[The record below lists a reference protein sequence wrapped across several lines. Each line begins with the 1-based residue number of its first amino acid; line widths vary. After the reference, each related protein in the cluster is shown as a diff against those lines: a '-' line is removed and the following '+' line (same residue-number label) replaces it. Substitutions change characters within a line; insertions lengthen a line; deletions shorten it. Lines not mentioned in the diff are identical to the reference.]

1 MPHVKI
7 VEVGPRDGIQNIS
20 QQVSTKVKI
29 ELINRLADAGLSIIE
44 ATSFVSPKWVPQ
56 LVDAKQVLEGIRP
69 LTQSEIGFPVLVP
82 NLYGLELARQNGVK
96 EVAVFVSASEGFSRK
111 NINCSVDESLERVR
125 GVTEKAKDLGIR
137 VRGYV
142 SCIFADPYDGP
153 TNPSQ
158 VTKVTKYL
166 LDHGCYEV
174 SLGDTLGVGTV
185 ADVKRLLEELL
196 KTIPASKLA
205 GHFHDTY
212 GQAIANVLQSYQMG
226 IRTFDSSVA
235 GLGGCPFAVG
245 AKGNLS
251 TEDLVYTLHSMGVS
265 TGVDLSKLVSTGAWI
280 SQALGI
286 PNGSRAGA
294 ALTAKI
300 SGPDVSKPSA
310 SKPKRNWKLVGSTN
324 EYQVHRSGPNI
335 KVCLTRPKNGN
346 ALTSSMIK
354 GLTALFQ
361 KLAQDK
367 SVFRIVLAGEGK
379 FFCTGM
385 DLSKDAGTPDERF
398 SNLKGLFEAI
408 DDCPQTTIAAVNGP
422 CFGGGVGLAFVCDL
436 RILTSGATVKLSE
449 AQLGLCPAVIS
460 KYVIREW
467 GINFARA
474 AMLTARE
481 VAPSEL
487 AALHVIYAVVKDGKA
502 LQGKVED
509 LLDDLRFS
517 APRASGLCKD
527 LVRSAWRDAGGEGQ
541 DRTIRASFD
550 AMMAEGSESTHAL
563 TLFQQGKRGIDWDV
577 FTRPRPSKL

>member
-7 VEVGPRDGIQNIS
+7 VEVGPRDGIQNIP
-20 QQVSTKVKI
+20 QPVSTKVKI
-29 ELINRLADAGLSIIE
+29 ELINKLADSGLSIIE
-44 ATSFVSPKWVPQ
+44 PTSFVSPKWVPQ
-56 LVDAKQVLEGIRP
+56 LADAKQVLQGISS
-69 LTQSEIGFPVLVP
+69 LMQSQIGFPVLVP
-82 NLYGLELARQNGVK
+82 NLHGLELAYENRVK
-96 EVAVFVSASEGFSRK
+96 EGAVFVSASEGFSKR

-125 GVTEKAKDLGIR
+125 EVTEKAVTLGIKI
-137 VRGYV
+137 RGYV

-158 VTKVTKYL
+158 VVKVTKYL

-174 SLGDTLGVGTV
+174 SLGDTLGIGTV

-212 GQAIANVLQSYQMG
+212 GQAISNVLQSYQMG
-226 IRTFDSSVA
+226 IRTFDSSIA

-245 AKGNLS
+245 ATGNLS

-265 TGVDLSKLVSTGAWI
+265 TGVDLSKLVSTGTWI
-280 SQALGI
+280 SQVLGI

-294 ALTAKI
+294 ALATKY
-300 SGPDVSKPSA
+300 SSLDVSRTLPNKLR
-310 SKPKRNWKLVGSTN
+310 RNWKVIGSAN

-346 ALTSSMIK
+346 SLTKSMAK
-354 GLTALFQ
+354 GLTTLFR
-361 KLAQDK
+361 KLAQDT
-367 SVFRIVLAGEGK
+367 SVFRIVLTGEGK

-398 SNLKGLFEAI
+398 LNLKHLFDAI
-408 DDCPQTTIAAVNGP
+408 DNCPQTTIAAVNGP

-436 RILTSGATVKLSE
+436 RIFTSKATVKLSE

-460 KYVIREW
+460 KYIIREW

-474 AMLTARE
+474 SMLTARE

-487 AALHVIYAVVKDGKA
+487 AALHVIYAVVEDGNA

-509 LLDDLRFS
+509 LLDDLKFS
-517 APRASGLCKD
+517 APHASGLCKD
-527 LVRSAWRDAGGEGQ
+527 LVRIAWRDAGGERQ
-541 DRTIRASFD
+541 EKTIRASFD

-563 TLFQQGKRGIDWDV
+563 ALFQQGRRRIDWDV
-577 FTRPRPSKL
+577 FTRSKSSKL